1 LRQTIKNTWHVL
13 NEKEKKRF
21 LLLTGSDV
29 IINLFDILFLAAL
42 LWLIRFYLQ
51 PAYPHENVFLPGLF
65 GEQKSVLPIAAY
77 FFLFSLKNIA
87 AYRLSRLHYT
97 LFSRVAVRLSEQQ
110 LRQFQWGRFQEFI
123 YTDSSVFIRK
133 IAFQPVEFCQYIL
146 SGIQQIITQSFLILI
161 TIAAV
166 ILFNAKLFLILLAIL
181 LPPVIVIFYWIK
193 KRQVH
198 AKRKIRDSNEKSFQY
213 LLDALKGYVESNI
226 YNRNDFFMNR
236 FSLSRRVFSDA
247 LFSSQRLQNLPPRI
261 IEIFAIMGLFIL
273 ISLAGLSGYADSDLL
288 VTIGAFL
295 AAAYKIIPGAVKIIN
310 TNGQMKAY
318 EHSLA
323 DLMEPPHAAAEITE
337 NPVTAEIHSI
347 EFCNVHFSYPAR
359 PVLKNFNLRVQK
371 GEIAGITG
379 PSGKGKTT
387 VLNLLLGFIA
397 PQAGEILIND
407 KSASPDELK
416 QLWPFMAYV
425 RQQTFFIYDTI
436 ERNITLE
443 EKTQNKERL
452 AAAIEAAGMNNWLH
466 TLPYGLNTLL
476 TENGKNISG
485 GQQQRISIARA
496 LYKNADLILLDEPFN
511 ELDEASAHTLAKYF
525 QQLCAAG
532 KIIILITHD
541 ASILSHCHKI
551 YTPDGL

>member
-1 LRQTIKNTWHVL
+1 MRKTIKDTWQVL
-13 NEKEKKRF
+13 NEKEKKQF

-29 IINLFDILFLAAL
+29 IISLLDILFLAAL

-51 PAYPHENVFLPGLF
+51 PPNYPENIFLPHLF
-65 GEQKSVLPIAAY
+65 GDQKSVLPIAAY

-87 AYRLSRLHYT
+87 AYQLSRFHYA
-97 LFSRVAVRLSEQQ
+97 LFSRVAVRLSEQK

-123 YTDSSVFIRK
+123 HTDSSVFIRK

-166 ILFNAKLFLILLAIL
+166 MLFNAKLFLILLAIL
-181 LPPVIVIFYWIK
+181 LPPVVGVFYWVK
-193 KRQVH
+193 KNQEQV
-198 AKRKIRDSNEKSFQY
+198 KQKIRTSNEKSFQY

-226 YNRNDFFMNR
+226 YIRNDFFKNR
-236 FSLSRRVFSDA
+236 FCISRRIFSEV
-247 LFSSQRLQNLPPRI
+247 LFRSQRLQSLPPRI
-261 IEIFAIMGLFIL
+261 IEIFAVMGLFIL
-273 ISLAGLSGYADSDLL
+273 ISIAGLSGYADTDLL

-295 AAAYKIIPGAVKIIN
+295 AAAYKIIPGAVKMIN

-323 DLMEPPHAAAEITE
+323 DLMEPPYAAAEKTE
-337 NPVTAEIHSI
+337 IPVPAEIHSI
-347 EFCNVHFSYPAR
+347 AFRDVSFSYPAR
-359 PVLKNFNLRVQK
+359 PVLKNLNLRVQQ
-371 GEIAGITG
+371 GEFAGLTG

-387 VLNLLLGFIA
+387 VLNLLLGFLT

-407 KSASPDELK
+407 APATPDELK
-416 QLWPFMAYV
+416 KLWPRIAYV
-425 RQQTFFIYDTI
+425 RQQPFFIYDTI

-443 EKTQNKERL
+443 EETQNRKQL
-452 AAAIEAAGMNNWLH
+452 AEAIEAAGMNSWLD
-466 TLPYGLNTLL
+466 TLPYGLNTRL

-485 GQQQRISIARA
+485 GQQQRIGIARA

-511 ELDEASAHTLAKYF
+511 ELDEASAHALAQYF
-525 QQLCAAG
+525 RQRCAAG
-532 KIIILITHD
+532 KTVILITHD
-541 ASILSHCHKI
+541 TSILSYCHKI
-551 YTPDGL
+551 FTPNGL